1 MQILE
6 DFYYGNIVPWERT
19 LQKDSDIHKISKQII
34 ELENKLLD
42 GIEDD
47 KKDIYGHISE
57 ERHKRQDITDREMFI
72 CGFRLGAQL
81 MMDVLNDWDKETATI
96 LIIVAENFYN
106 PSETRILLF
115 FLFSLFFN
123 FPHGPP
129 YEL

>member
-19 LQKDSDIHKISKQII
+19 LQKDSDVHKISKQII

-81 MMDVLNDWDKETATI
+81 MMDVLND
-96 LIIVAENFYN
+96 
-106 PSETRILLF
+106 
-115 FLFSLFFN
+115 
-123 FPHGPP
+123 
-129 YEL
+129 